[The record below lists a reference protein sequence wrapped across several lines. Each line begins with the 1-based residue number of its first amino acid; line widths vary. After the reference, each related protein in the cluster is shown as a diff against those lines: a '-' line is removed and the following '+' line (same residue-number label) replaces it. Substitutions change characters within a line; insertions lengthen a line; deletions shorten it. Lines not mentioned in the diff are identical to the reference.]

1 MNTRP
6 AIQPSNDP
14 TVLSLSFS
22 ASRKRFIAGLSDGL
36 RVLRTDNCLTTYT
49 PSTIYSTS
57 SRQHAPFDGA
67 AITVATA
74 LDDRYIAFT
83 TRERRGLVV
92 SWDCLHEREVQRFD
106 FGGGET
112 VQGLRV
118 TGRWMVVVLRE
129 RSVIFSYQELLQ
141 RQEPTPPPDDDDDD
155 REGSHEA
162 CLSNQLLTLPAQT
175 PGQVQLIP
183 LPGGSKRIIRA
194 HNTALRCMTL
204 SPSGALLATA
214 SEQGTLIRVFSTST
228 LEQVAEFRR
237 GVEKAVVFGLAFSD
251 GGRWTACTSDKGTVH
266 VFDLRP
272 PVPPTDG
279 HHTVGQRSVSQQQQH
294 RKSSSHPPTQPY
306 PHRLSTGTTALE
318 SLSGRSSPS
327 TITATA
333 HHGASIQEYYS
344 LRPIPSPVPASSP
357 PAVSTAFST
366 FKHSAWAP
374 KVFKDVR
381 SVASTTFFMGSD
393 DGASSDGGGKWTWT
407 MTPDGTRK
415 RVRRPAGP
423 AQTGNVPRGVLAF
436 APQAK
441 DAGSGDG
448 DNEGAVVYV
457 LSGGS
462 DARWEIFDLLPSS
475 AFDGGGTGWVLVRRG
490 FRRFLGR
497 QFVD

>member
-49 PSTIYSTS
+49 PSTTYSTS
-57 SRQHAPFDGA
+57 TRQKSPFDGA
-67 AITVATA
+67 AIAVAAA
-74 LDDRYIAFT
+74 LDDRYIALT
-83 TRERRGLVV
+83 TRERQGVIV
-92 SWDCLHEREVQRFD
+92 FWDCSHEREVQRFD
-106 FGGGET
+106 VGGEA
-112 VQGLRV
+112 VLGLRV
-118 TGRWMVVVLRE
+118 TGRWMVVVLKE
-129 RSVIFSYQELLQ
+129 RSVIFSYQELLP
-141 RQEPTPPPDDDDDD
+141 RQEPAPPPDDDHDDGG
-155 REGSHEA
+155 ESHKA
-162 CLSNQLLTLPAQT
+162 CLSHQLLMLPAQT

-194 HNTALRCMTL
+194 HNTALRSMAL

-251 GGRWTACTSDKGTVH
+251 GGRWVACTSDKGTVH

-294 RKSSSHPPTQPY
+294 RKSSSHPPTQPH
-306 PHRLSTGTTALE
+306 PHRLSTGTTALG

-327 TITATA
+327 TVTTTA
-333 HHGASIQEYYS
+333 HQGASIQEYYS

-374 KVFKDVR
+374 KVLKDVR
-381 SVASTTFFMGSD
+381 SVASTPFFMGGD
-393 DGASSDGGGKWTWT
+393 DEASTDGGGKWTWT

-415 RVRRPAGP
+415 RVRKPAGP
-423 AQTGNVPRGVLAF
+423 AQAGNVPRGVLAF
-436 APQAK
+436 APLAK
-441 DAGSGDG
+441 DAGNGDG
-448 DNEGAVVYV
+448 DDEGAVVYV

-462 DARWEIFDLLPSS
+462 DARWEVFDLLPSRS
-475 AFDGGGTGWVLVRRG
+475 VDVGGTGWVLVRRG